1 MREFSLSA
9 LNRRPG
15 EIADQAMIEP
25 VMLRKHGRPQV
36 VMMSAEYYEK
46 LMGQRISTEAKSPA
60 EKVSVWSGMRFRG
73 GASADEG
80 DY

>member
-1 MREFSLSA
+1 
-9 LNRRPG
+9 
-15 EIADQAMIEP
+15 
-25 VMLRKHGRPQV
+25 
-36 VMMSAEYYEK
+36 MSAEYYEK